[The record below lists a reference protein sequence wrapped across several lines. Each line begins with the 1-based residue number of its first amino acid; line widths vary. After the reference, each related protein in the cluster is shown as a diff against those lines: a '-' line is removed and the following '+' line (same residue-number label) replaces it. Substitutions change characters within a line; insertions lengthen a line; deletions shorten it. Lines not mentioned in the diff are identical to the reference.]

1 MPDLPPTE
9 SISLKCDGEAVPIL
23 FRIRIAGAGAGSSDV
38 VMPCGVYAVTTVDV
52 SRGGYGVAIT
62 LHVDATQQRPDNV
75 AH

>member
-9 SISLKCDGEAVPIL
+9 SVSLKCDGEAVPIL
-23 FRIRIAGAGAGSSDV
+23 FRIRISGAGSADV
-38 VMPCGVYAVTTVDV
+38 VMPCGVYAVTSVDV
-52 SRGGYGVAIT
+52 SRGGYGVAVT